1 MSSSRHSIPLEL
13 AVSMVARARASAV
26 LPVRGWGFDRDIIDT
41 ILGQPGAA
49 GIRLYLAT
57 DEAGAPTLVVV
68 GTDANQRD
76 LASGEIGELA
86 WPCPPLCDPDSPFK
100 P

>member
-1 MSSSRHSIPLEL
+1 MSSSRHLIPLQL
-13 AVSMVARARASAV
+13 AVSMVARARTSGL
-26 LPVRGWGFDRDIIDT
+26 LPVRGWGFDRDILDA

-49 GIRLYLAT
+49 GVRLYLAV
-57 DEAGAPTLVVV
+57 DDAGAPTLVVV

-76 LASGEIGELA
+76 LAAGSIGELA
-86 WPCPPLCDPDSPFK
+86 WPCPPLCDPDSPFN